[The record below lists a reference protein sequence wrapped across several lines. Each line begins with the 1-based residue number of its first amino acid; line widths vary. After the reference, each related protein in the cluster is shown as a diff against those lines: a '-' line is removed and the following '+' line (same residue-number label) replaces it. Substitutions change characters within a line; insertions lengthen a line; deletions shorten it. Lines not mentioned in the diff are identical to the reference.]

1 MLTVALGEATYR
13 VVRPWGEVPVGQGV
27 PSDVAV
33 APDGRV
39 LVLLRRDPSVD
50 PVWPSVIVL
59 SPEGR
64 RLAAWGEEVLDAH
77 FLAVAP
83 DGRVFVVDRDMHEI
97 VVFAMD
103 GRRIG
108 GLGTRGVPGAPFN
121 APCDVAF
128 GPDGSIYVADGYGN
142 ALVHRF
148 DADGKLLA
156 SWGRPGA
163 GPGEFTTPHSVA
175 VLPDGRVAVADREN
189 NRVQVFTADGA
200 WLASWGDHHKPMSVS
215 VDRAGQVWVTDQVPR
230 LSLLSG
236 EGTLV
241 GRCRPVLNGA
251 HGMALAPDGMVVL
264 SEQNPPRVTRLERLG

>member
-1 MLTVALGEATYR
+1 
-13 VVRPWGEVPVGQGV
+13 
-27 PSDVAV
+27 
-33 APDGRV
+33 V
-39 LVLLRRDPSVD
+39 LVLLRRDPTID

-77 FLAVAP
+77 FFAVAP

-142 ALVHRF
+142 SLVHRF

-175 VLPDGRVAVADREN
+175 VLPDRRVAVADREN
-189 NRVQVFTADGA
+189 NRVQVFTANGA

-236 EGTLV
+236 DGALL

-251 HGMALAPDGMVVL
+251 HGMALGEGVVLL

>member
-1 MLTVALGEATYR
+1 MLTVALDEATYR
-13 VVRPWGEVPVGQGV
+13 VVRPWGDVPVGRGV

-33 APDGRV
+33 AGDGRV

-50 PVWPSVIVL
+50 PVWPAVIVL
-59 SPEGR
+59 SPEGG

-97 VVFAMD
+97 AVFDMD

-142 ALVHRF
+142 SLVHRF
-148 DADGKLLA
+148 DADGQSLS
-156 SWGRPGA
+156 SWGRPGS

-189 NRVQVFTADGA
+189 NRVQVFTADGT

-236 EGTLV
+236 EGALL
-241 GRCRPVLNGA
+241 GRCRPALNGA
-251 HGMALAPDGMVVL
+251 HGMALGEDVVVL
-264 SEQNPPRVTRLERLG
+264 SEQNPPRLTRLERLG